1 MWREKEVRQG
11 LENLLEKQKKQLVE
25 ITSYD
30 PITNLP
36 LRKEFISLANK
47 TVNRIGICDAQVVMI
62 GLKNLAKIN
71 NTYGHDIGSLALKK
85 FVKRLKPKLPAETVI
100 GRISDDQIA
109 LFLVNRSRNGA
120 LIKFILGLSKKVFVV
135 AEHDLPINLSIG
147 ISTNQLKCFSA
158 EKILRESSLAQCWA
172 RQIGNN
178 QVVHYSDKLENENL
192 KRLMMENALRRALTN
207 NEFIIHYQPQFS
219 TNNRALTGCE
229 ALLRWKPTEQAELV
243 SPLEFIPVLE
253 ETGLIESV
261 GAWCLE
267 EACGQYV
274 LWREAGVQPFTLSV
288 NVSAGQFHSGNFL
301 KTVQHALQKTQMDP
315 SFLCLEL
322 TESIVMKNISET
334 LETLQALS
342 TMGVKLSLDD
352 FGTGY
357 SSLKYL
363 HQMNLDELKIDRA
376 FVEKLPHDK
385 TSISIVET
393 ILAMAKTM
401 NLDVVAEGVEDE
413 EQLNFLH
420 LNNCSKVQGFYFSR
434 PLTAPDFMRYTQS
447 M

>member
-1 MWREKEVRQG
+1 MLQKKLSVLTIEDEIDFRKSVVAYLQDKGFNVFEANNGHEGLELVKNRKLDLVLTDLKMAGLGGVALIMEVQKIKPNLPIIVISGEGLDAETVRAVQAGAWDYIPKPIMDFKVLDGSIKLVFAKFERMWREKEVRQG

-30 PITNLP
+30 PTTNLP

-274 LWREAGVQPFTLSV
+274 LWREAGVQPFTPVRQCLGGAISFRKFSE
-288 NVSAGQFHSGNFL
+288 NRSACP
-301 KTVQHALQKTQMDP
+301 A
-315 SFLCLEL
+315 
-322 TESIVMKNISET
+322 KNPNGP
-334 LETLQALS
+334 LF
-342 TMGVKLSLDD
+342 SL
-352 FGTGY
+352 
-357 SSLKYL
+357 
-363 HQMNLDELKIDRA
+363 
-376 FVEKLPHDK
+376 P
-385 TSISIVET
+385 
-393 ILAMAKTM
+393 
-401 NLDVVAEGVEDE
+401 
-413 EQLNFLH
+413 
-420 LNNCSKVQGFYFSR
+420 
-434 PLTAPDFMRYTQS
+434 
-447 M
+447 

>member
-1 MWREKEVRQG
+1 
-11 LENLLEKQKKQLVE
+11 
-25 ITSYD
+25 
-30 PITNLP
+30 
-36 LRKEFISLANK
+36 
-47 TVNRIGICDAQVVMI
+47 
-62 GLKNLAKIN
+62 
-71 NTYGHDIGSLALKK
+71 
-85 FVKRLKPKLPAETVI
+85 
-100 GRISDDQIA
+100 
-109 LFLVNRSRNGA
+109 
-120 LIKFILGLSKKVFVV
+120 
-135 AEHDLPINLSIG
+135 
-147 ISTNQLKCFSA
+147 
-158 EKILRESSLAQCWA
+158 
-172 RQIGNN
+172 
-178 QVVHYSDKLENENL
+178 
-192 KRLMMENALRRALTN
+192 
-207 NEFIIHYQPQFS
+207 
-219 TNNRALTGCE
+219 
-229 ALLRWKPTEQAELV
+229 
-243 SPLEFIPVLE
+243 
-253 ETGLIESV
+253 
-261 GAWCLE
+261 
-267 EACGQYV
+267 
-274 LWREAGVQPFTLSV
+274 
-288 NVSAGQFHSGNFL
+288 
-301 KTVQHALQKTQMDP
+301 
-315 SFLCLEL
+315 
-322 TESIVMKNISET
+322 MKNIAET